1 MPIMREDMVYMW
13 RTRNARVWPEPA
25 RIVPFEG
32 FTEDRHFVRFGSA
45 QAAAVLLLELGAANR
60 LTSFDTEWYDGLFLR
75 RLRARLFA
83 EPEYT
88 DPYQDSFDHVANT
101 YQYDWIDLEAVL
113 TIGKRRYYTL
123 LLSVLKRI
131 VADEGATG
139 EIAKAA
145 LKAFRFSARQ
155 WETA

>member
-1 MPIMREDMVYMW
+1 MPIMREDMIYMW

-32 FTEDRHFVRFGSA
+32 YVDRHFVRFGSA
-45 QAAAVLLLELGAANR
+45 QAAAVLLLELGAAKT
-60 LTSFDTEWYDGLFLR
+60 LTSFDTEWFDGLFLR
-75 RLRARLFA
+75 LLRARLFT

-88 DPYQDSFDHVANT
+88 ATYQKGFDHVANT
-101 YQYDWIDLEAVL
+101 YQYDWIDVEAVL
-113 TIGKRRYYTL
+113 TIGKRRYYAL

-131 VADEGATG
+131 VIDEGATG
-139 EIAKAA
+139 DIARAA

-155 WETA
+155 WEAA